1 MMEEILKYFTH
12 LTQKQ
17 IQQLQMLD
25 GLYHEWNAK
34 INVISR
40 KDIDSLYLHHVL
52 HSLSIAKF
60 IHFRPGT
67 NVLDMGTGGGFPGIP
82 LAILFPEANFKMID
96 RTAKKIRVANEVAL
110 AIGLQNVS
118 IVQQSGEE
126 EHGKFDFVVSRSVM
140 SLPDLMRIVKKNIA
154 KDQHNSMPNG
164 VIVLKGGDIQQ
175 EIRPFKHLAEV
186 DDLSQWF
193 SEEWFKEKHLIYVP
207 V

>member
-1 MMEEILKYFTH
+1 MEEILKYFTH

-82 LAILFPEANFKMID
+82 LAILFPEANFKMIH
-96 RTAKKIRVANEVAL
+96 RTAKKIRVANEVAS

>member
-1 MMEEILKYFTH
+1 MEEILKYFTH

-17 IQQLQMLD
+17 VQQLQMLD

-96 RTAKKIRVANEVAL
+96 RTAKKIRVANEVAS

>member
-1 MMEEILKYFTH
+1 MEEILKYFTH

-82 LAILFPEANFKMID
+82 LAILFPEVNFQMID
-96 RTAKKIRVANEVAL
+96 RTAKKIRVANEVAS

>member
-1 MMEEILKYFTH
+1 MEEILKYFTH

>member
-1 MMEEILKYFTH
+1 MEEILKYFTH

-25 GLYHEWNAK
+25 GVYHEWNAK

-96 RTAKKIRVANEVAL
+96 RTAKKIRVANEVAS
-110 AIGLQNVS
+110 AIGLQNVGS
-118 IVQQSGEE
+118 GQQSGEE

-193 SEEWFKEKHLIYVP
+193 SEEWFKEKHLIDVP

>member
-1 MMEEILKYFTH
+1 MEEILKYFTH

-82 LAILFPEANFKMID
+82 LAILFPEVNFKMID
-96 RTAKKIRVANEVAL
+96 RTAKKIRVANEVAS

-175 EIRPFKHLAEV
+175 EIRP
-186 DDLSQWF
+186 LSISLRWTT
-193 SEEWFKEKHLIYVP
+193 SANGSARNGLRRNT
-207 V
+207 

>member
-96 RTAKKIRVANEVAL
+96 RTAKKIRVANEVAS

>member
-1 MMEEILKYFTH
+1 MEEILKYFTH

-96 RTAKKIRVANEVAL
+96 RTAKKIRVANEVAS
-110 AIGLQNVS
+110 AIGLNNVS

-154 KDQHNSMPNG
+154 KDQHNSLPNG

>member
-1 MMEEILKYFTH
+1 MKEILKYFTH

-96 RTAKKIRVANEVAL
+96 RTAKKIRVANEVAS

>member
-1 MMEEILKYFTH
+1 MEEILKYFTH

-25 GLYHEWNAK
+25 GVYHEWNAK

-96 RTAKKIRVANEVAL
+96 RTAKKIRVANEVAS

>member
-1 MMEEILKYFTH
+1 MEEILKYFTH

-82 LAILFPEANFKMID
+82 LAILFLEANFKMID
-96 RTAKKIRVANEVAL
+96 RTAKKIRVANEVAS

>member
-1 MMEEILKYFTH
+1 MEEILKYFTH

-67 NVLDMGTGGGFPGIP
+67 NVLDMGTGGGFPGVP

-96 RTAKKIRVANEVAL
+96 RTAKKIRVANEVAS

>member
-1 MMEEILKYFTH
+1 MEEILKYFTH

-60 IHFRPGT
+60 IHFRPDT

-96 RTAKKIRVANEVAL
+96 RTAKKIRVANEVAS

>member
-1 MMEEILKYFTH
+1 MEEILKYFTH

-40 KDIDSLYLHHVL
+40 KDIDPLYFHHVL

-96 RTAKKIRVANEVAL
+96 RTAKKIRVANEVAS

>member
-1 MMEEILKYFTH
+1 MEEILKYFTH

-60 IHFRPGT
+60 IHFRPDT

-96 RTAKKIRVANEVAL
+96 RTAKKIRVANEVAS
-110 AIGLQNVS
+110 AIGLHNVS

>member
-1 MMEEILKYFTH
+1 MEEILKYFTH

-96 RTAKKIRVANEVAL
+96 RTAKKIRVANEVAS

-175 EIRPFKHLAEV
+175 EVRPFKHLAEV

>member
-1 MMEEILKYFTH
+1 MEEILKYFTH

-96 RTAKKIRVANEVAL
+96 RTAKKIRVANEVAS

>member
-1 MMEEILKYFTH
+1 MEEILKYFTH

-96 RTAKKIRVANEVAL
+96 RTAKKIRVANEVAS

-175 EIRPFKHLAEV
+175 EIWPFKHLAEV

>member
-1 MMEEILKYFTH
+1 MEEILKYFTH

-25 GLYHEWNAK
+25 GLNHEWNAK

-96 RTAKKIRVANEVAL
+96 RTAKKIRVANEVAS
-110 AIGLQNVS
+110 AIGLNNVS

>member
-1 MMEEILKYFTH
+1 MEEILKYFTH

-67 NVLDMGTGGGFPGIP
+67 NVLDIGTGGGFPGIP

-96 RTAKKIRVANEVAL
+96 RTAKKIRVANEVAS
-110 AIGLQNVS
+110 AIGLHNVS

-186 DDLSQWF
+186 DDLSRWF

>member
-1 MMEEILKYFTH
+1 MEEILKYFTH

-96 RTAKKIRVANEVAL
+96 RTAKKIRVANEVAS
-110 AIGLQNVS
+110 AIGLNNVS

>member
-1 MMEEILKYFTH
+1 MEEILKYFTH

-67 NVLDMGTGGGFPGIP
+67 NVLDMGTGVAFPAFRWP
-82 LAILFPEANFKMID
+82 FSFP
-96 RTAKKIRVANEVAL
+96 
-110 AIGLQNVS
+110 
-118 IVQQSGEE
+118 
-126 EHGKFDFVVSRSVM
+126 RST
-140 SLPDLMRIVKKNIA
+140 LR
-154 KDQHNSMPNG
+154 
-164 VIVLKGGDIQQ
+164 
-175 EIRPFKHLAEV
+175 
-186 DDLSQWF
+186 
-193 SEEWFKEKHLIYVP
+193 
-207 V
+207 

>member
-1 MMEEILKYFTH
+1 MEEILKYFTH

-96 RTAKKIRVANEVAL
+96 RTAKKIRVANEVAS
-110 AIGLQNVS
+110 AIGLHNVS

-126 EHGKFDFVVSRSVM
+126 EHGKFRLCGVALGDVAAR
-140 SLPDLMRIVKKNIA
+140 PDAHREEEHCQRPVQLHAQRRDSA
-154 KDQHNSMPNG
+154 QG
-164 VIVLKGGDIQQ
+164 RRYTTGD
-175 EIRPFKHLAEV
+175 KAL
-186 DDLSQWF
+186 
-193 SEEWFKEKHLIYVP
+193 
-207 V
+207 